1 MKLSGPANKTESPFD
16 LTGAQWARLGSLQ
29 RLAWI
34 EKAFRFWRRR
44 GFPYYELSTEE
55 IRAELKAL
63 AAIDGRHVIRGTSIH
78 GSLAAIRL
86 ANCFHPRMWSVR
98 VSRYKSPMEC
108 FKDDDCLMAVIHR
121 AFRIW
126 PERHGANASCLRRM
140 LKSFSNCAAVSNFRP
155 AVARAVIQKFS
166 AEGETVV
173 DFAAGYGGR
182 LVGCLSLPRH
192 YIGMEPC
199 SAQVRGLRRCIDV
212 IRSLGIVPGTAEI
225 HEACAEDRLAQLPSK
240 SSGLVFSSPPYF
252 DWEKYSK
259 QGTQSFIRYKTYPA
273 WVENFLRPVVGES
286 HRILAKGGYLAI
298 NTPNGDSRLSILED
312 VREAAKKSGLRLCR
326 TYKLRLSKVPYLHPR
341 NGKGKW
347 EIIAVFKK

>member
-78 GSLAAIRL
+78 GSHAAIRL
-86 ANCFHPRMWSVR
+86 ANYFHPQMWAVR
-98 VSRYKSPMEC
+98 VSRYKSPMDCFNDDTC
-108 FKDDDCLMAVIHR
+108 FKEAIQR

-155 AVARAVIQKFS
+155 SVARAVVQKFS
-166 AEGETVV
+166 GDNDAVV

-182 LVGCLSLPRH
+182 LVGSLSLPRH

-199 SAQVRGLRRCIDV
+199 SAQVRGLRKCIEV
-212 IRSLGIVPGTAEI
+212 IRSLGLVPGTAEI
-225 HEACAEDRLAQLPSK
+225 HEACAEDQLPKMPSK
-240 SSGLVFSSPPYF
+240 STGLVFSSPPYF
-252 DWEKYSK
+252 DWERYSK
-259 QGTQSFIRYKTYPA
+259 QDTQSFIRYKTYSK
-273 WVENFLRPVVGES
+273 WLESFLRPVVKES
-286 HRILAKGGYLAI
+286 HRILANGGYLAI
-298 NTPNGDSRLSILED
+298 NTPNGSSRLSLLED
-312 VREAAKKSGLRLCR
+312 VRHAAKKTGFKLYR

-341 NGKGKW
+341 NGEGKW
-347 EIIAVFKK
+347 EVIVVFRK